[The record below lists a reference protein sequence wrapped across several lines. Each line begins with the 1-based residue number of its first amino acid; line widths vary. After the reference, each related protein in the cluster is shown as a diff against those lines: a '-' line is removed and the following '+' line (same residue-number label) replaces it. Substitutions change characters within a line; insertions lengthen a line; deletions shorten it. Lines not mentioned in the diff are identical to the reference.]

1 MVKDGFTGSDT
12 ITDMPMSSAS
22 GSSSGGNVDYALKYS
37 ELLEKYTLLESK
49 CKELVTA
56 YNSALSQMDGLGFA
70 ILQFARNNKLELEK
84 QQSQQQIPKTNTEP
98 PTTKE

>member
-12 ITDMPMSSAS
+12 ITNMPMSGTPA
-22 GSSSGGNVDYALKYS
+22 GGNVDYALKYS

-84 QQSQQQIPKTNTEP
+84 QQSQQQIPKAE

>member
-1 MVKDGFTGSDT
+1 MVKDEHPNYRAIGSDT
-12 ITDMPMSSAS
+12 VTNMPMSGTG
-22 GSSSGGNVDYALKYS
+22 GSSGVDYARMYS

-84 QQSQQQIPKTNTEP
+84 QQSQQQIPKTE